1 MGSLRAEEEAR
12 KGCRSHP
19 IRRSSAGGSGGQ
31 GGDALSYFHSVH
43 AIFTTVALAQAG
55 VGRRPTIKNVEFAV
69 VKIDAEV

>member
-1 MGSLRAEEEAR
+1 MDGCLLKLKNLNSALAR
-12 KGCRSHP
+12 WGRE
-19 IRRSSAGGSGGQ
+19 R

-69 VKIDAEV
+69 VKLDAEV